1 MLDLRTARYATVG
14 LANTLTGLLLIFICK
29 GVFDLGDLTAN
40 AAGYGTGIVLGF
52 LLNRH
57 WTFQHA
63 GDPGGALA
71 RYLMVLAVAYLSNLA
86 AVIYLVDVLK
96 LNSYLAQ
103 AAAIAPYAI
112 AGYLGSRYFV
122 FISAKVEK

>member
-1 MLDLRTARYATVG
+1 MLDLRMARYATVG
-14 LANTLTGLLLIFICK
+14 LANTLTGLLLIFVLK
-29 GVFDLGDLTAN
+29 GVFDLGDLAAN
-40 AAGYGTGIVLGF
+40 AAGYGICIVLGF

-57 WTFQHA
+57 WTFQNA
-63 GDPGGALA
+63 GDPGGAFA

-103 AAAIAPYAI
+103 TAAIAPYAV